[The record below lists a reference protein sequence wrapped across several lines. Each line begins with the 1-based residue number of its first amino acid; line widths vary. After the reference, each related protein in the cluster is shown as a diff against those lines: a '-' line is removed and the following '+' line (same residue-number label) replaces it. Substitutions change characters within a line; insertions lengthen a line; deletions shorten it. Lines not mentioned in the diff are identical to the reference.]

1 MNKRMPTNNRFLQK
15 YNEKSI
21 LDLIR
26 KRKSISRAE
35 LSKVTNLSATAIGTI
50 VAKLI
55 EKGFIIETGNGE
67 SSGGRK
73 PVLLELRS
81 HSYFT
86 VGVDIDINF
95 ISIIVLDM
103 TGAIID
109 KSLTRLKMPKDFDM
123 AMQIIDQK
131 VYQTLK
137 TYEIPVDKLL
147 GIGISVPG
155 MVNGR
160 TGELLLVPYFKW
172 KNVQVPKHLPSIP
185 KVPVYVENESK
196 ASTIYEHWLGCCQG
210 VDNFICVNVM
220 TGIGAGIF
228 TDGKLY
234 RGAKG
239 IAGEVGHMQ
248 VDENGPL
255 CVCGNY
261 GCLTACASMTQ
272 IVERM
277 KKLIRQ
283 GIITQLNDISDI
295 EDITI
300 DAIIQAARN
309 GDEASKNALLESA
322 RYLGNAISMLVN
334 AIDPEKVVLGKTFYE
349 YSDLV
354 LDYIKDIVNN
364 RILNIKETK
373 VEVVRSTVGEES
385 STLGAAI
392 IPLSVFFGKY
402 ENVLNV

>member
-1 MNKRMPTNNRFLQK
+1 MNKKIPTNNRFLQK

-26 KRKSISRAE
+26 IRKSISRAE

-55 EKGFIIETGNGE
+55 EKGFIVETGSGE

-73 PVLLELRS
+73 PVLLELKS
-81 HSYFT
+81 NSYFS
-86 VGVDIDINF
+86 VGIDIDLDL

-103 TGAIID
+103 TGNIVD
-109 KSLTRLKMPKDFDM
+109 KSLTHLKMPRDLNS
-123 AMQIIDQK
+123 AMHIIDEK
-131 VYQTLK
+131 VVETLS
-137 TYEIPVDKLL
+137 ECRIPFNKLL

-172 KNVQVPKHLPSIP
+172 KNVKIPKSLPSIP

-210 VDNFICVNVM
+210 IDNFICINVM

-228 TDGKLY
+228 TNGKLY

-248 VDENGPL
+248 VDESGPL

-261 GCLTACASMTQ
+261 GCLTACASITQ
-272 IVERM
+272 IVERV

-283 GIITQLNDISDI
+283 GIITQLNDISNI

-309 GDEASKNALLESA
+309 GDETSKNALLDSS
-322 RYLGNAISMLVN
+322 RYLGNAIAMLTN
-334 AIDPEKVVLGKTFYE
+334 ALNPEKVVLGKTFYK

-354 LDYIKDIVNN
+354 LDYIRDIVNH

-392 IPLSVFFGKY
+392 IPLGVFFGKY
-402 ENVLNV
+402 ENILDV